1 MRFEYSFDRPEKD
14 EKLSRPWYQLVVLNQ
29 GPLDWESSTQTTI
42 VSNPLNNTENYVKF
56 SNDLHDMNGL

>member
-29 GPLDWESSTQTTI
+29 GPLDCESSALTTI
-42 VSNPLNNTENYVKF
+42 GSNPLNNTENYVKF
-56 SNDLHDMNGL
+56 SNDLHDVNGL